1 MENPRKLEDV
11 IDQLLE
17 ASTDEKFNETLKKIR
32 SRIFYTPPEAM
43 GFRWEEVQAA
53 LTKAVPVPIPNDE
66 GYKLV
71 GIFTNMTDEQVRKA
85 FG

>member
-17 ASTDEKFNETLKKIR
+17 ASTDNVFNETLKKIR
-32 SRIFYTPPEAM
+32 YSVFFTPPEAM

-53 LTKAVPVPIPNDE
+53 LHQAVPIPIPNDE

-71 GIFTNMTDEQVRKA
+71 SIFTNMTDEQVRKA